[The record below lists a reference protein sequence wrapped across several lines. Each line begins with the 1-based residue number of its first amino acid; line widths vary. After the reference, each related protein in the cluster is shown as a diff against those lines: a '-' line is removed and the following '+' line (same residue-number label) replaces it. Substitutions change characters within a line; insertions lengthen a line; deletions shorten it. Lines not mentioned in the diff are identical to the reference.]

1 MSEWTGTRLAPNGGA
16 PPPGNPFA
24 PARTS
29 TPSDPSLDAVVS
41 RARELL
47 KDAGTAPTYL
57 AIKRELERVLD
68 ASAHPAA
75 GGLSGGAGEFGTEAA
90 TAGKSSCSS
99 GLLSSTSSPHV
110 LRCGAQVKSVHP
122 TRERWKARR
131 REGEGGRG
139 ESRSAGLI
147 HSRINIGTS
156 RAPALPLR
164 LAGEGRVRHALNSL
178 SLSCFKRVKLLKRLE
193 ATCK

>member
-90 TAGKSSCSS
+90 TAAKDAVR
-99 GLLSSTSSPHV
+99 LLCADSVPDSMRAEAVAAAASRFSTMP
-110 LRCGAQVKSVHP
+110 RGA
-122 TRERWKARR
+122 
-131 REGEGGRG
+131 GRG
-139 ESRSAGLI
+139 A
-147 HSRINIGTS
+147 H
-156 RAPALPLR
+156 RAP
-164 LAGEGRVRHALNSL
+164 VR
-178 SLSCFKRVKLLKRLE
+178 RPMRR
-193 ATCK
+193 